1 MGYVIIVQ
9 KLWSSIMPIKFKMLK
24 MDGCAT
30 GGYVGG
36 LGGICPNC

>member
-1 MGYVIIVQ
+1 
-9 KLWSSIMPIKFKMLK
+9 MPIKFKMLK

-36 LGGICPNC
+36 LGGIYPNC